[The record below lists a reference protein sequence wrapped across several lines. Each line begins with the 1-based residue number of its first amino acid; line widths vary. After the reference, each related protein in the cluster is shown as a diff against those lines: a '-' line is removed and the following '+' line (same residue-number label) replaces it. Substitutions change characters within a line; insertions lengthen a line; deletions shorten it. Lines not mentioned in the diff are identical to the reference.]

1 MLSRNSI
8 YSAQEGDSPVMPDR
22 DQPKSRAKAPRQ
34 PASRA
39 EGPDLA
45 FDPIA
50 AALRQLHESVAAE
63 EIPDDFL
70 DLLDQLDDLPDA
82 NRSSTE

>member
-8 YSAQEGDSPVMPDR
+8 YSAQEGDSPYMPDR
-22 DQPKSRAKAPRQ
+22 DQSKLRARAPRQ
-34 PASRA
+34 PASPA

-70 DLLDQLDDLPDA
+70 DLLDQLDDLSDA
-82 NRSSTE
+82 DQPSAE

>member
-1 MLSRNSI
+1 M
-8 YSAQEGDSPVMPDR
+8 
-22 DQPKSRAKAPRQ
+22 
-34 PASRA
+34 
-39 EGPDLA
+39 A

-70 DLLDQLDDLPDA
+70 DLLDQLDDLSDA
-82 NRSSTE
+82 DQPSAE

>member
-1 MLSRNSI
+1 MLSRYSI
-8 YSAQEGDSPVMPDR
+8 YSAQEGDSPVMPNR
-22 DQPKSRAKAPRQ
+22 DQPKVPRQ
-34 PASRA
+34 PASPA

-70 DLLDQLDDLPDA
+70 DLLDQLDDLTDT

>member
-8 YSAQEGDSPVMPDR
+8 YSDQAGEGPEMADR
-22 DQPKSRAKAPRQ
+22 EQTKSRAKAPRQ
-34 PASRA
+34 PD
-39 EGPDLA
+39 EGPELA

-50 AALRQLHESVAAE
+50 AALRQLHDTIASE

-70 DLLDQLDDLPDA
+70 DLLDQLDDQSDFD
-82 NRSSTE
+82 RSSAV